1 MFTLNEKVI
10 YPGHGVARISCV
22 VEKVVGGSI
31 TKFFELTF
39 YNKEMTILIPMCSS
53 DSVGIRKLS
62 SRERITKALKIL
74 SEPANF
80 NYDSN
85 SVNWNKRNK
94 EYQCKLRS
102 GNIDEMCEIYRDLK
116 HISTRKEL
124 SFGEKNLLS
133 KTETLLAEEISLVN
147 DMGEDKTIEKLRSLF
162 C

>member
-1 MFTLNEKVI
+1 MFALNEKVI

-22 VEKVVGGSI
+22 VEKTVGGAV
-31 TKFFELTF
+31 TRFFELTF
-39 YNKEMTILIPMCSS
+39 YNKDMTILIPISS
-53 DSVGIRKLS
+53 SESLGIRKLS
-62 SRERITKALKIL
+62 SRERVTRALKIL
-74 SEPANF
+74 SEPAKCKCE
-80 NYDSN
+80 SN

-133 KTETLLAEEISLVN
+133 KTETLLVEEISLVN
-147 DMGEDKTIEKLRSLF
+147 DVGEDKTIKKLRSLF
-162 C
+162 S